1 MSRNELVD
9 LELDIKHETDKAILV
24 HDGVRE
30 AWLPLSQVEIERIG
44 KRGSNAAIVT
54 MPTWLAVEKRL
65 I

>member
-9 LELDIKHETDKAILV
+9 LTLEIRAETDKAILV

-44 KRGSNAAIVT
+44 QRGSGAAIVT
-54 MPTWLAVEKRL
+54 LPVWLATDKKL